1 MEAGEKTLHC
11 QLLEESPSK
20 LECYTALWDDT
31 GVSPMPEICT
41 ALRESDQSRREHFE
55 RRGCS
60 VLLTQRSP
68 DGFMHLG
75 RLGEQLN
82 EYAIPHR
89 LGMPVPL
96 FSPTKLHPVLKN
108 GRSDTPPEIQRMLQF
123 ETALSGQS
131 KPKADLAT
139 LTKALP
145 PLFGSPKVNV
155 MRPTLYPAHE
165 EHWNKSSY

>member
-1 MEAGEKTLHC
+1 MAASDPSEMEWILDVF
-11 QLLEESPSK
+11 SS
-20 LECYTALWDDT
+20 TA
-31 GVSPMPEICT
+31 M
-41 ALRESDQSRREHFE
+41 RESDQARSEQFE

-68 DGFMHLG
+68 DGFMRLG

-89 LGMPVPL
+89 PGMPVPL

-123 ETALSGQS
+123 ETALSGS
-131 KPKADLAT
+131 NKPKAELAA

-145 PLFGSPKVNV
+145 PLFGLPKVNV
-155 MRPTLYPAHE
+155 MRPSLYPAHE
-165 EHWNKSSY
+165 EHWNKSSH